1 MNHRMA
7 RTGLIYASAALLALL
22 PISACSDAND
32 KAGTKSVDTTALQP
46 GSYPTEPRNV
56 DDRKLAK
63 STSIREAVR
72 LAESMPLAMEVDKQY
87 VYNQSSSG
95 KVYAPEQPPQ
105 QGDSVWVENFGTVIP
120 GLVVGWTSNAQQR
133 EEFALGRNID
143 QTVLRFSKP
152 DQAEHAAKVLS
163 EDNRKSSPAK
173 RDVRIPGHDA
183 AISYVTEQ
191 DSVATWM
198 AHEDLMIYTFV
209 TPGLEVP
216 PDVDYAIGMTK
227 TALDKNIEM
236 LAGYNRTPTAE
247 IADLPVDTDGL
258 LGRTLPVEDLNENG
272 ATEGVYPPHAA
283 LHLRGRADVLKR
295 AFDDAGV
302 DLMADAG
309 ARVYRSADSAAAD
322 RLVAALVEQ
331 LDPRYE
337 ATDAPA
343 GLPEAKCF
351 KKSDRRSSRFTS
363 IPQFQCLFTN
373 DRYVAVVDAA
383 QIQDLHQKAAA
394 QYLLL
399 TEER

>member
-1 MNHRMA
+1 MHHRMA
-7 RTGLIYASAALLALL
+7 RTCMVYTSAALLALL
-22 PISACSDAND
+22 PVTACGDATED
-32 KAGTKSVDTTALQP
+32 VPTKTVDTSALQP

-56 DDRKLAK
+56 ADRKPANAA
-63 STSIREAVR
+63 SIREAIR

-95 KVYAPEQPPQ
+95 KIYAPELPPQ
-105 QGDSVWVENFGTVIP
+105 QGDSVWVENFGAVIP

-133 EEFALGRNID
+133 EDFALGRNID
-143 QTVLRFSKP
+143 QTVLRFSNP
-152 DQAEHAAKVLS
+152 DQAKHAAKVLS
-163 EDNRKSSPAK
+163 EDNRKDSPAK

-191 DSVATWM
+191 DSVVTWM
-198 AHEDLMIYTFV
+198 PHDDLLIYTFV

-216 PDVDYAIGMTK
+216 PDVDYVIGMTK

-236 LAGYNRTPTAE
+236 LAGYQRTPTDE
-247 IADLPVDTDGL
+247 MPDLAIDTDGL
-258 LGRTLPVEDLNENG
+258 LGRTLPVDDMNKSG
-272 ATEGVYPPHAA
+272 ATEGVYSPHAA

-302 DLMADAG
+302 DLVADAG
-309 ARVYRSADSAAAD
+309 ARVYRSSDSAAAY
-322 RLVAALVEQ
+322 RLVAALIDQ

-337 ATDAPA
+337 TTDAPA
-343 GLPEAKCF
+343 GMPEAKCF

-373 DRYVAVVDAA
+373 GRYVAVVDAA
-383 QIQDLHQKAAA
+383 QIQDLHQKASA

-399 TEER
+399 TDER